1 MSFYGLL
8 QPDNPPYL
16 GKRAV
21 LVRRPFRRYEVLMSK
36 SAVALALVA
45 SLLLSTAASAQQV
58 RMLGEH
64 RAWSSYAASDAT
76 GAVCFAMTKPES
88 VTPTPDGYSQAYLYI
103 TKRPG
108 QNISAEFNL
117 VAGFAFQ
124 PDSKATVSVGGQ
136 VFNLFTQN
144 DAAWLDDA
152 SQSTALATAI
162 RAGSSMTVEGTT
174 ATGIKV
180 TQAYSLSGA
189 TAAQQSMAS
198 GC

>member
-1 MSFYGLL
+1 
-8 QPDNPPYL
+8 
-16 GKRAV
+16 
-21 LVRRPFRRYEVLMSK
+21 MSK
-36 SAVALALVA
+36 SAMALALVA
-45 SLLLSTAASAQQV
+45 SLVLTAAASAQQV

-64 RAWSSYAASDAT
+64 RAWSSYAANDAA

-88 VTPTPDGYSQAYLYI
+88 IAPTPDGYSQAYIYI
-103 TKRPG
+103 TNRPAE
-108 QNISAEFNL
+108 NVTTEFNL

-152 SQSTALATAI
+152 GQSAALASAI
-162 RAGSSMTVEGTT
+162 RAGSSMVVEGTT
-174 ATGIKV
+174 AAGIKV
-180 TQAYSLSGA
+180 TETYSLSGA
-189 TAAQQSMAS
+189 TAAQQSIGS